1 MYYVEA
7 YHLLVVEY
15 QVIFSITAEQIFL
28 LFHLF
33 YCGRKMIKYHFF
45 CVNIFEVIFLR
56 VTQGITASKRY
67 FVELS

>member
-45 CVNIFEVIFLR
+45 CEVIFLR